1 MLRAAAKNHE
11 RVTVVCDPTDYDIV
25 ANEMETSERKD
36 TSLETRKRLA
46 VKVLIVL
53 LSNVLSISIILQCK
67 LNKF

>member
-11 RVTVVCDPTDYDIV
+11 RVTVVCEPTDYDIV
-25 ANEMETSERKD
+25 ANEMETAERKD